1 MSKQIVCHIRTKLE
15 LACKLNRTPT
25 MLPLTS
31 AFSCAISL
39 GRTVVS
45 AQRYTNDRITSIDT
59 TFMKPIRTV
68 WPDIHFPLTK
78 NNRVCSWLALPV
90 PSRWAVIW
98 IYRPS
103 VYVVTH
109 GWSYL
114 IDVYQYKCLGIES
127 TAFRWHFL
135 WFKQLP
141 LHIFLFFPR
150 FNRPD
155 NTLSREFQ

>member
-1 MSKQIVCHIRTKLE
+1 MSKHIVCHIRTKLE

-25 MLPLTS
+25 TLPLTS
-31 AFSCAISL
+31 MFSCPLSL
-39 GRTVVS
+39 DRTV
-45 AQRYTNDRITSIDT
+45 AWGQRYTNDWITCIDT
-59 TFMKPIRTV
+59 TMKPIRT
-68 WPDIHFPLTK
+68 WPDIHSPLTK
-78 NNRVCSWLALPV
+78 NNRVCSWLALPA

-141 LHIFLFFPR
+141 LNFFC
-150 FNRPD
+150 FSPD
-155 NTLSREFQ
+155 LTVPITR